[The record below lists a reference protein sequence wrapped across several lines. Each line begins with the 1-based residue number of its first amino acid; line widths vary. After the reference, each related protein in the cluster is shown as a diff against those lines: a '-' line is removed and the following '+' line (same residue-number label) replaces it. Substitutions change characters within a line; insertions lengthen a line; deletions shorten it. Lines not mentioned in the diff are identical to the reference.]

1 MPENVKVALVIGA
14 GVATGGSVAKRFA
27 REGYVACMVRR
38 KGDRLNDLVNQIEA
52 EGGKAFGYS
61 CDATQ

>member
-38 KGDRLNDLVNQIEA
+38 KGDRLNDLGN
-52 EGGKAFGYS
+52 
-61 CDATQ
+61 